1 MILRDCQIS
10 LIVSMLPRYRLSR
23 SSFGESSFNVRQ
35 DDSPGRRMN
44 RQCRHEGTTMTL
56 PEDGEIDE
64 KQPRKGCG
72 R

>member
-1 MILRDCQIS
+1 MLDTMILA
-10 LIVSMLPRYRLSR
+10 
-23 SSFGESSFNVRQ
+23 EEK
-35 DDSPGRRMN
+35 MN
-44 RQCRHEGTTMTL
+44 CQCRHEGTMMTL